1 MTDGY
6 HSSAVLAANSEL
18 LRTLISALV
27 VMEIIPAERMNAI
40 FHRAE
45 SRVNGGDYG
54 ALGPEAADYL
64 RTMRETMLPPRD
76 VAEA

>member
-1 MTDGY
+1 MTDSY
-6 HSSAVLAANSEL
+6 RSSAVLAANSEL

-27 VMEIIPAERMNAI
+27 VLEIIPAERMNAI

-54 ALGPEAADYL
+54 ALGEEAAEYL
-64 RTMRETMLPPRD
+64 RQMRETMLPPRD